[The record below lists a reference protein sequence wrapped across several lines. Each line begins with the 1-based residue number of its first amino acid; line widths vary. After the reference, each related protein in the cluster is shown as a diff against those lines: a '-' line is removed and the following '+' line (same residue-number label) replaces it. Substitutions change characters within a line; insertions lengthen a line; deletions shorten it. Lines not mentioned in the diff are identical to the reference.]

1 MYSSFP
7 SFLPPFL
14 QHSSGSSALNS
25 IKRMHE
31 HVKKSIQ
38 PHNERG
44 QFNYPSTDHPSP
56 DDDPRQP
63 PLTTP
68 PDLAPD
74 SHTRR
79 PNSEEWKYHE
89 GAPLYQQEGEGLG
102 HTPNPLASDYHPAG
116 VGVYPGSGDGEFKD
130 EEGGGEEGRWS
141 RGGGEEWRRDG
152 GGSGG
157 GGGGE
162 EEGREDGGRRKES
175 VGGTYDQDLPGQMSR
190 MRLME
195 PSHYSTPAY
204 PAGAASAGA
213 AGFVSES
220 HSQLS
225 MPHSSS
231 YTMATQGH
239 GPQERGYRRVS
250 EEVPPQ
256 LSGETAE
263 VAAMKEKIRQLE
275 AQLAEEKRKQYS
287 GPQPQ
292 QPSPV
297 HTAQLYQ
304 EARPPR
310 YSGPVQY
317 SSSPVPVRG
326 SSSGTVIGLPCNPGH
341 LCYAIHPFFPF
352 LPSSI
357 SYFFSSLPPP
367 PSLPSTSHP
376 TGADVPDSS
385 STATARL
392 LCPGHAPLCLPVQLE
407 WASEWAL
414 LWGACQS
421 PGHITWNRAHHAA
434 DWGQAVLCAAGTAS
448 ASAGQCVRCGLS

>member
-1 MYSSFP
+1 
-7 SFLPPFL
+7 
-14 QHSSGSSALNS
+14 
-25 IKRMHE
+25 MHE

-74 SHTRR
+74 SHTRH

-102 HTPNPLASDYHPAG
+102 HTPNPPVSDYHPAG

-152 GGSGG
+152 GGSGVGGG

-175 VGGTYDQDLPGQMSR
+175 VGGTYDQDLPSQMSR

-317 SSSPVPVRG
+317 SSSPVQVRG
-326 SSSGTVIGLPCNPGH
+326 SSSGTVIGLPHNPGH

-367 PSLPSTSHP
+367 LPPFHLPPYRCRCSRQLQYSHSTPTMPRPRPPLPTRTIGVGLRVGTTLGSLPVSRPHHLEQGSSCSRL
-376 TGADVPDSS
+376 GAGSS
-385 STATARL
+385 MCSRHSL
-392 LCPGHAPLCLPVQLE
+392 SQCRSVCV
-407 WASEWAL
+407 
-414 LWGACQS
+414 LWTELMM
-421 PGHITWNRAHHAA
+421 H
-434 DWGQAVLCAAGTAS
+434 
-448 ASAGQCVRCGLS
+448 